1 MQVKYKSNKL
11 KFISINSHFGKLFYF
26 LKQATLLKTCLYS
39 YLIFS
44 PIPNN
49 LFYIILIHYK
59 MINLS
64 VPKDIYN
71 KINVDLDRLKER
83 IELFSVKLEGE
94 NQANEKKD
102 IHKELL

>member
-1 MQVKYKSNKL
+1 
-11 KFISINSHFGKLFYF
+11 
-26 LKQATLLKTCLYS
+26 
-39 YLIFS
+39 
-44 PIPNN
+44 
-49 LFYIILIHYK
+49 

-102 IHKELL
+102 IHKELLQLNYLVKKFLYEMLFDKESNFFKMESESLNKKLDYNTEYFLKQLSPDEARQF